1 MSRTVNPDAYGTAR
15 PKIEPS
21 DLKEDAA
28 VLTIVEFEEVEV
40 DDPSTESGKRMSGF
54 LTFEETGDKVVWLNK
69 TSITALCLFYGNDPD
84 KWAGEPCPVEK
95 VQGTAFG
102 KAYHKVNVVPSD
114 AWHEYV
120 DDIAPPV
127 RRQAKKSTKGTRK
140 ATKRRGR
147 K

>member
-1 MSRTVNPDAYGTAR
+1 MTRTVNPDAYGTAR
-15 PKIEPS
+15 PKVEPD
-21 DLKEDAA
+21 DLEADVA

-54 LTFEETGDKVVWLNK
+54 LTFQETGEKVVWLNK
-69 TSITALCLFYGNDPD
+69 TAITALVEYYGNDPD
-84 KWAGEPCPVEK
+84 KWEGEPCPVERTK
-95 VQGTAFG
+95 GTAFG
-102 KAYHKVNVVPSD
+102 KPYFKVNVVSKD
-114 AWHEYV
+114 AWHEWI

-127 RRQAKKSTKGTRK
+127 RRRTTRKSTKGK